1 MILVFMNM
9 YLNLNFKEYKNKF
22 EYLVFLNIFYII

>member
-1 MILVFMNM
+1 MILVFMDM